1 MKKMS
6 ISRPGF
12 VRQYS
17 NNGQHL
23 EQLFRFALTGKV
35 EKADNLAHDLGTD
48 CLTYQVKSA
57 RATVCKGTDLLAYL
71 ATDTATE
78 FVYITKEETA
88 YIMSREEYIAFVET
102 FATVQ
107 YESKKNGGHAK
118 LRLGHETRALIEWL
132 EERA

>member
-1 MKKMS
+1 MKAMS

-23 EQLFRFALTGKV
+23 EQLFRFALLGSV
-35 EKADNLAHDLGTD
+35 EKADNLAHDKGAD
-48 CLTYQVKSA
+48 CLGYQVKSA

-71 ATDTATE
+71 EADKATE
-78 FVYITKEETA
+78 FVYITKDETA
-88 YIMSREEYIAFVET
+88 YIMSREEYIAFVEQ
-102 FATVQ
+102 FGTVTCD
-107 YESKKNGGHAK
+107 SAKNGGQVK
-118 LRLGHETRALIEWL
+118 TRLGHETAKLLQWL